1 MTEAEVLAAVLRLA
15 HGRTDLVLWRNTVGH
30 ATEYDA
36 GGRARHITYGLGP
49 GSPDV
54 VGVLTVEGLA
64 VWVAIECKAPR
75 GRVAPEQAQWLAAA
89 ERRGIACG
97 VARSA
102 EEAAEIIAAGAERV
116 RRILDVGGTPVVPS
130 PHDASTHDRPRR
142 HRPGPPGR

>member
-1 MTEAEVLAAVLRLA
+1 MTTEAEVLAAVLRLA

-30 ATEYDA
+30 ATEYDER
-36 GGRARHITYGLGP
+36 GRARHITYGLGP

-64 VWVAIECKAPR
+64 VWVAVECKGPK
-75 GRVAPEQAQWLAAA
+75 GRLSPEQARWLAAA

-102 EEAAEIIAAGAERV
+102 DDAAAILAAGAARV
-116 RRILDVGGTPVVPS
+116 RRMLDHTGT
-130 PHDASTHDRPRR
+130 
-142 HRPGPPGR
+142 